1 MHFREIIPYVI
12 KVIHFN
18 PERILST
25 IKTTAME
32 SQRQSK
38 VSRLIQK
45 ELGDIFQKQG
55 NTLFGGGMISVTVVR
70 MTPDLGI
77 AKVYISVFPPQRREE
92 LFETVNNQVK
102 TLRHEL
108 GRRVKNQLRH
118 VPELHF
124 YVDDSMDYVQRID
137 DLLNS

>member
-1 MHFREIIPYVI
+1 
-12 KVIHFN
+12 
-18 PERILST
+18 
-25 IKTTAME
+25 ME

-45 ELGDIFQKQG
+45 ELSDIFQKQM
-55 NTLFGGGMISVTVVR
+55 NTLFAGGIISVTVVR
-70 MTPDLGI
+70 MSPDLGI
-77 AKVYISVFPPQRREE
+77 AKVYISIFPPERRKE
-92 LFETVNNQVK
+92 LFETVNHQTK

-108 GRRVKNQLRH
+108 GQRVKNQLRH

-124 YVDDSMDYVQRID
+124 YIDDSLDYVQKID

>member
-1 MHFREIIPYVI
+1 
-12 KVIHFN
+12 
-18 PERILST
+18 
-25 IKTTAME
+25 ME

-38 VSRLIQK
+38 VARLIQK

-55 NTLFGGGMISVTVVR
+55 NNLFGGGMISVTVVR

-77 AKVYISVFPPQRREE
+77 AKVYISIFPPQRRKEI
-92 LFETVNNQVK
+92 FETVNHQTK

-118 VPELHF
+118 VPELNF
-124 YVDDSMDYVQRID
+124 YIDDSLDYVQRID
-137 DLLNS
+137 DLLDS